1 MSRGSQTK
9 RATRAKE
16 RARQRAREKQQPPRP
31 NGPASP
37 FTAEADRFFDSA
49 FHRPRQ
55 PDPRPRGTTEILAD
69 ARAGRPMLPILTEAR
84 SVEPAKFYADAEP
97 VLVGWVRE
105 LYGSGWQP
113 TELIR
118 IARTRA
124 KAAGADL
131 VRFAVAAE
139 RASRHDPTLDDP
151 QWIRQWT
158 AAGLPRQ
165 LPGHGWAMTWARRVP
180 DDALV
185 SVLRLAAVLGRLP
198 DLEQLLAPPPG
209 VRVRRPLVGRS
220 ASAASA
226 NPILERV
233 RALLAKAEST
243 EHESEAMAFTAKAQ
257 QLMTKHA
264 IEQAMVDEGGAAEN
278 SPGMIRVPL
287 DPPYADA
294 KALLLQTIAENT
306 RCRALFLAELA
317 LSHVIGYSDD
327 LEAVELLFT
336 SLLVQ
341 AQRALA
347 EASATA
353 PAGART
359 RSQAF
364 RSAFLLGFTGRIG
377 ERLEEVR
384 RLAYAGTDAQGFLP
398 VLRSR
403 DTRIDEFMAD
413 RFARTTSERVRG
425 GYDSAGYASGRMAGD
440 AAALASGDLTAE

>member
-1 MSRGSQTK
+1 MPLLSQA
-9 RATRAKE
+9 RAID
-16 RARQRAREKQQPPRP
+16 P
-31 NGPASP
+31 G
-37 FTAEADRFFDSA
+37 RFF
-49 FHRPRQ
+49 
-55 PDPRPRGTTEILAD
+55 T
-69 ARAGRPMLPILTEAR
+69 
-84 SVEPAKFYADAEP
+84 DAEP
-97 VLVGWVRE
+97 GLVGWVRE
-105 LYGSGWQP
+105 SYGSGWQP
-113 TELIR
+113 TELLR
-118 IARTRA
+118 ITRTRA
-124 KAAGADL
+124 KRAGADL
-131 VRFAVAAE
+131 IRLAIAAE
-139 RASRHDPTLDDP
+139 RASRSDPTLHDP
-151 QWIRQWT
+151 QWVLQW
-158 AAGLPRQ
+158 AAAELPRQ
-165 LPGHGWAMTWARRVP
+165 LPDHGWARSWAGWAS
-180 DDALV
+180 DEALQTI
-185 SVLRLAAVLGRLP
+185 LRLAAILGRLP
-198 DLEQLLAPPPG
+198 ELEQLLPPPAG

-220 ASAASA
+220 AIAASA

-264 IEQAMVDEGGAAEN
+264 IEQAMVDEAGAAEN
-278 SPGMIRVPL
+278 SPGMIRIPL

-306 RCRALFLAELA
+306 RCRALFLAELG
-317 LSHVIGYSDD
+317 LSRVIGYSDD

-384 RLAYAGTDAQGFLP
+384 RVAYAGSDAQGFLP

-403 DTRIDEFMAD
+403 DARIDEFMAD
-413 RFARTTSERVRG
+413 RFTRTTSERVRG

-440 AAALASGDLTAE
+440 AAAFTSGDLMAE